1 MYLFTRAGR
10 FGPGSVR
17 ESISFVGEV
26 TEKVRQ
32 QTGLDIHAWAASMS
46 PELGTTVW
54 ATFVES
60 LEELETA
67 QDKLA
72 VAEDFVDLTEK
83 GAKLFTG
90 PLTDGLA
97 TVIHGQRDPKADVP
111 AYVTVARARAANGS
125 IKAALEGGVEIA
137 ELATDIT
144 GAQTMF
150 LVDTTG
156 AYGGCRWTT
165 GFADIGALERADA
178 ALAADDR
185 WLELI
190 DRVSPSYAEDAT
202 QAIFRRLV

>member
-83 GAKLFTG
+83 GAKLFAG

-97 TVIHGQRDPKADVP
+97 TVI
-111 AYVTVARARAANGS
+111 
-125 IKAALEGGVEIA
+125 
-137 ELATDIT
+137 
-144 GAQTMF
+144 
-150 LVDTTG
+150 
-156 AYGGCRWTT
+156 
-165 GFADIGALERADA
+165 
-178 ALAADDR
+178 
-185 WLELI
+185 
-190 DRVSPSYAEDAT
+190 
-202 QAIFRRLV
+202 